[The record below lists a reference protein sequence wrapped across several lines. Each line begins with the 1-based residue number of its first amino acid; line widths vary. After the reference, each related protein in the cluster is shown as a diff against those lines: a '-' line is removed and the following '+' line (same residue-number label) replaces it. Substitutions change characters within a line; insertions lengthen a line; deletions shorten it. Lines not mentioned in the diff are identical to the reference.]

1 MLYIENEKRG
11 NLRLIINDYEN
22 EIRLIEIFFWFK
34 IVGCFLDGK
43 VYNLIIFIEIL
54 GFGRK

>member
-22 EIRLIEIFFWFK
+22 EIRLLIEIFFWFK
-34 IVGCFLDGK
+34 IVGYFLDEK
-43 VYNLIIFIEIL
+43 VYN
-54 GFGRK
+54 